1 MWRQFGQK
9 IRETKDFLDRFSL
22 RQLWGLWV
30 LAVLLLLWLFLDP
43 RG

>member
-1 MWRQFGQK
+1 MWRWVGLRW
-9 IRETKDFLDRFSL
+9 REARDFLDRFSL

-30 LAVLLLLWLFLDP
+30 LAVLLLLWLLLDP

>member
-1 MWRQFGQK
+1 MWGRIGQAWNEA
-9 IRETKDFLDRFSL
+9 RDFLDRFSL

-30 LAVLLLLWLFLDP
+30 LAALLLVWVLLDP